1 MRTRRGRVYIIIA
14 LSLFM
19 VTSSLNVGLF
29 YLNITEISGIR
40 KQEKSINMK
49 MLSRKINLVIAAAVV
64 ILAVSCTEKEDKSS
78 TKSDRVNVRATTL
91 KKQDITIEKNFYG
104 NVKFKQSMIVV
115 AEMQGRVGK
124 LIAETGKK
132 VKKGEVLLSYPSQNH
147 HLQIQQTELAYT
159 ELKAEY
165 ERQLILF
172 KEGAVSKVTLDRLK
186 NQLDIQKR
194 AYMLSEQMYTIK
206 APFTGVITD
215 VMVNIGQEISP
226 EQQLFAIAKTDEIE
240 VDFFVTDKDINDI
253 EEGSALRIFA
263 ESDTLTGKVTQK
275 AIIMDAEKKAFRV
288 KGSFKFNY
296 NLPIVGK
303 TVKIGVITEHIANAI
318 IIPQESIKESNNS
331 VYVYINKNKHAE
343 KRFINKGR
351 TIGLDV
357 LVTSGLNPGESLIT
371 TGIGKLDKQPNINI
385 IN

>member
-1 MRTRRGRVYIIIA
+1 
-14 LSLFM
+14 M

-49 MLSRKINLVIAAAVV
+49 MLSRKINLVIAAAIV